1 MEKMRLNKF
10 IALSGLTS
18 RRKADA
24 LIEEGRVEVNGKV
37 VTKLGILINPY
48 KDKVK
53 VDGRIIA
60 PPKKEVYL
68 AFNKPRGYVTTMD
81 DELGRK
87 SIATLFYNF
96 PVRIFPVGRLDMD
109 TEGLIFLTN
118 DGEFAYIVTHPKF
131 KIEKEYHV
139 WAEGEITEEDI
150 KKLRKGLFIEG
161 RIVRPKL
168 IEVLKHDRKNT
179 MAKIV
184 ITEGRKREV
193 RRMFH
198 YMGHKVVRLIRT
210 RIGPVKL
217 GDLRSGKYR
226 DLTPSEIEW
235 FFSKRKGVNR

>member
-1 MEKMRLNKF
+1 MGKIRLNKF

-18 RRKADA
+18 RRKADT

-37 VTKLGILINPY
+37 VTKLGTLVDPY

-53 VDGRIIA
+53 VDGRIVA
-60 PPKKEVYL
+60 PPKKDVYL
-68 AFNKPRGYVTTMD
+68 AFNKPKGYVTTMD

-109 TEGLIFLTN
+109 TEGLLFLTN
-118 DGEFAYIVTHPKF
+118 DGEFSYIVTHPKF
-131 KIEKEYHV
+131 NIEKEYKV
-139 WAEGEITEEDI
+139 WAEGKVTEEDL
-150 KKLRKGLFIEG
+150 KKLKKGVFIDG
-161 RIVRPKL
+161 KIVRPKM
-168 IEVLKHDRKNT
+168 IEILKHDRKNT
-179 MAKIV
+179 MIRV
-184 ITEGRKREV
+184 IITEGRKREI

-198 YMGHKVVRLIRT
+198 HIGHKVERLIRI

-226 DLTPSEIEW
+226 DLTPSEVEW
-235 FFSKRKGVNR
+235 FLQKKGGK

>member
-1 MEKMRLNKF
+1 MGRIRLNKF

-37 VTKLGILINPY
+37 VTKLGTLVDPY
-48 KDKVK
+48 KDKVR
-53 VDGRIIA
+53 VDGRIVA
-60 PPKKEVYL
+60 PPKKDVYL
-68 AFNKPRGYVTTMD
+68 AFNKPKGYVTTMD

-118 DGEFAYIVTHPKF
+118 DGEFSYIVTHPKF
-131 KIEKEYHV
+131 NIEKEYNV
-139 WAEGEITEEDI
+139 WAEGKVTEEDL
-150 KKLRKGLFIEG
+150 KKLKKDVFIDG
-161 RIVRPKL
+161 KIVRPK
-168 IEVLKHDRKNT
+168 IVEILKHDRKNT
-179 MAKIV
+179 MIKVI
-184 ITEGRKREV
+184 ITEGRKREI

-198 YMGHKVVRLIRT
+198 HIGHKVERLVRI

-226 DLTPSEIEW
+226 DLTPSEVEW
-235 FFSKRKGVNR
+235 FFQKKGGK

>member
-1 MEKMRLNKF
+1 MGRIRLNKF

-37 VTKLGILINPY
+37 VTKLGTLVDPY
-48 KDKVK
+48 KDKVR
-53 VDGRIIA
+53 VDGRIVA
-60 PPKKEVYL
+60 PPKKDVYL
-68 AFNKPRGYVTTMD
+68 AFNKPKGYVTTMD

-118 DGEFAYIVTHPKF
+118 DGEFSYIVTHPKF
-131 KIEKEYHV
+131 NIEKEYNV
-139 WAEGEITEEDI
+139 WAEGKVTEEDL
-150 KKLRKGLFIEG
+150 KKLKKGVFIDG
-161 RIVRPKL
+161 KIVRPK
-168 IEVLKHDRKNT
+168 IVEILKHDRKNT
-179 MAKIV
+179 MIKVI
-184 ITEGRKREV
+184 ITEGRKREI

-198 YMGHKVVRLIRT
+198 RIGHKVERLVRI

-226 DLTPSEIEW
+226 DLTPSEVEW
-235 FFSKRKGVNR
+235 FFQKKGGK

>member
-1 MEKMRLNKF
+1 MGRIRLNKF

-37 VTKLGILINPY
+37 VTKLGTLVDPY
-48 KDKVK
+48 KDKVR
-53 VDGRIIA
+53 VDGRIVA
-60 PPKKEVYL
+60 PPKKDVYL
-68 AFNKPRGYVTTMD
+68 AFNKPKGYVTTMD

-118 DGEFAYIVTHPKF
+118 DGEFSYIVTHPKF
-131 KIEKEYHV
+131 NIEKEYNV
-139 WAEGEITEEDI
+139 WAEGKVTEEDL
-150 KKLRKGLFIEG
+150 KKLKKGVFIDG
-161 RIVRPKL
+161 KIVRPK
-168 IEVLKHDRKNT
+168 IVEILKHDRKNT
-179 MAKIV
+179 MIKVI
-184 ITEGRKREV
+184 ITEGRKREI

-198 YMGHKVVRLIRT
+198 HIGHKVERLVRI

-226 DLTPSEIEW
+226 DLTPSEVEW
-235 FFSKRKGVNR
+235 FFQKKGGK